1 MTKRTGFITLVV
13 PLVLA
18 VTSPTIS
25 AQTGS
30 DHLPP
35 GHPRIGPLRQA
46 LHTPDSTAAWLG
58 QFAGRAEQGESGVTE
73 QQGSAVG
80 SVLGAG
86 LGMAAG
92 TAGALLIASASG
104 GDFFDQL
111 AVAGLSLLILEPVG
125 VGVGAHL
132 GNGGHGRAG
141 SAIGASFASF
151 LLGNLALSAVA
162 GDEEISPVFSF
173 AVLGLQIGSAVT
185 AERRSARNRE
195 R

>member
-92 TAGALLIASASG
+92 TAGALLIASAGFVCLVPAREPGPVRG
-104 GDFFDQL
+104 G
-111 AVAGLSLLILEPVG
+111 
-125 VGVGAHL
+125 
-132 GNGGHGRAG
+132 R
-141 SAIGASFASF
+141 
-151 LLGNLALSAVA
+151 
-162 GDEEISPVFSF
+162 
-173 AVLGLQIGSAVT
+173 
-185 AERRSARNRE
+185 
-195 R
+195 